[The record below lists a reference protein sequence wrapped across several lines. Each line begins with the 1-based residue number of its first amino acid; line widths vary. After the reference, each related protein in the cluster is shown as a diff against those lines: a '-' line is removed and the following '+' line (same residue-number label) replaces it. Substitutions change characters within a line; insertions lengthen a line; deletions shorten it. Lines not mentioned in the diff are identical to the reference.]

1 MTRSHR
7 TLNDVATSLL
17 VHKQR
22 TALLMLGP
30 AVSAAVLAVVV
41 STAQGAAARISD
53 LVARHGLDMIMVRAG
68 GEVQVF
74 APTAD
79 RGLKVLVEPDAR
91 AIESELGDIEM
102 VSAVQNQRGITVVHG
117 DRSVVTRAF
126 GVEPNWAEI
135 RRRPIGDGEFLSE
148 SDMAGMARVAVLGIK
163 VAGAL
168 FPEGGA
174 VGSTVRVNNDPYT
187 VKGVFIPLGVDAGG
201 DDWDD
206 RVIVPL
212 TTASRR
218 LFNRPYLEQIVMRV
232 DDASQM
238 PAVAEDVRNLLRV
251 RHSIAPG
258 EPDDFFVREP
268 ADIGNA
274 VAEMSASLSWL
285 SIALAAVALV
295 AGGIV
300 MMNVMLAAVT
310 QRSREIGLRRAMG
323 ARSSDITR
331 QFLLEALGVTIA
343 GWAAGVVLGVAVAT
357 SLAAAGMA
365 TSRITWMTFALSLAA
380 CLVVSVLF
388 GVHPARK
395 AARINP
401 AFTLRDRIA

>member
-1 MTRSHR
+1 MTRSQR
-7 TLNDVATSLL
+7 TLNDVVTSLFA
-17 VHKQR
+17 HKQR
-22 TALLMLGP
+22 TAMLMLGP
-30 AVSAAVLAVVV
+30 AVAAAVLAVVV
-41 STAQGAAARISD
+41 ATAQGAEARINE

-91 AIESELGDIEM
+91 AIEAAIPDVTMISP
-102 VSAVQNQRGITVVHG
+102 VQNQRGITVVHG
-117 DRSVVTRAF
+117 DRSVITRAF
-126 GVEPNWAEI
+126 GVEPNWVEI
-135 RRRPIGDGEFLSE
+135 RRRPIGDGEFFSE
-148 SDMAGMARVAVLGIK
+148 SDMASMARVAVLGVK

-206 RVIVPL
+206 RVIVPF

-232 DDASQM
+232 DDARRVPQ
-238 PAVAEDVRNLLRV
+238 VAEGVRNLLRV
-251 RHSIAPG
+251 RHSIAAG

-274 VAEMSASLSWL
+274 AAEMSASLSWL

-310 QRSREIGLRRAMG
+310 QRAREIGLRRAMG
-323 ARSSDITR
+323 ARSSDIAR
-331 QFLLEALGVTIA
+331 QFLLEALGVTVA
-343 GWAAGVVLGVAVAT
+343 GWTVGVVLGLVAAT
-357 SLAAAGMA
+357 GLAAAGMA
-365 TSRITWMTFALSLAA
+365 SSRITWIPFALSLAA
-380 CLVVSVLF
+380 CLVVTVLF

-395 AARINP
+395 AARIDP
-401 AFTLRDRIA
+401 AFTLRDRTA

>member
-1 MTRSHR
+1 MTRWQR
-7 TLNDVATSLL
+7 TLNDVVTSLL
-17 VHKQR
+17 AHKQR

-30 AVSAAVLAVVV
+30 AAGAAALAVVV
-41 STAQGAAARISD
+41 ATAEGAEARISD

-74 APTAD
+74 APGAD
-79 RGLKVLVEPDAR
+79 RGLQVLVEPDAR
-91 AIESELGDIEM
+91 AIETEVRDIEM

-117 DRSVVTRAF
+117 DRSVVTRGF

-135 RRRPIGDGEFLSE
+135 RRRPIGDGEFFSD
-148 SDMAGMARVAVLGIK
+148 SDMAGMARVAVLGVK

-174 VGSTVRVNNDPYT
+174 VGGTVRVNNEPYT

-206 RVIVPL
+206 RLIVPF

-218 LFNRPYLEQIVMRV
+218 LFNRPYLEQIVVRV
-232 DDASQM
+232 EDPHRMAE
-238 PAVAEDVRNLLRV
+238 VAEEVRNLLRV
-251 RHSIAPG
+251 RHSITPG

-268 ADIGNA
+268 ADVENA
-274 VAEMSASLSWL
+274 AAEMSASLSWL

-310 QRSREIGLRRAMG
+310 QRSSEIGLRRAMG
-323 ARSSDITR
+323 ARSSDIAR
-331 QFLLEALGVTIA
+331 QFLLESLAGTVA
-343 GWAAGVVLGVAVAT
+343 GWSVGVVLGLVAAAA
-357 SLAAAGMA
+357 LAAAGMA
-365 TSRITWMTFALSLAA
+365 SSRITWIPFALSLAA
-380 CLVVSVLF
+380 CLVVSALF
-388 GVHPARK
+388 GAHPARR
-395 AARINP
+395 AARIDP
-401 AFTLRDRIA
+401 ASTLRDRIV